1 MKHEISAGG
10 IVFKKLKIQ
19 PRFNRGQISNVKTDI
34 VWLICQHSQHKGWVV
49 PKGLVGDNEKD
60 EALEIAALREV
71 DEEGGIKARLINPLT
86 KPVSYYYTFQGQ
98 KIKKTVYYFLM
109 EYISGDPKNHDFEM
123 LDAKFVSEDDV
134 RKTLTY
140 LVDKEAFEEA
150 LKLFGKTEG
159 GR

>member
-1 MKHEISAGG
+1 
-10 IVFKKLKIQ
+10 
-19 PRFNRGQISNVKTDI
+19 
-34 VWLICQHSQHKGWVV
+34 
-49 PKGLVGDNEKD
+49 
-60 EALEIAALREV
+60 
-71 DEEGGIKARLINPLT
+71 
-86 KPVSYYYTFQGQ
+86 
-98 KIKKTVYYFLM
+98 M